1 MRSNLHSPFHWN
13 WTLNARK
20 LAILSGRCGGLM
32 VTVLTI
38 HSDDPSSN
46 HAKVYIFLC
55 KVVWKMRPKLVC
67 QYFKKINSN
76 KVLTI
81 LYFIF
86 TFSRSVFLSLSLSLS
101 QSKAKLNIL
110 VKCLSSFC
118 QGRKKIVAHLKSR
131 SSLILGHLLFCP
143 RLFSLCSICQ
153 RMPLKT
159 MAISC
164 AVLCCALPRNIS
176 RNSEF

>member
-1 MRSNLHSPFHWN
+1 MKNETKASLPIFQEDKFQQSTNYFVFHFYF
-13 WTLNARK
+13 
-20 LAILSGRCGGLM
+20 LS
-32 VTVLTI
+32 
-38 HSDDPSSN
+38 
-46 HAKVYIFLC
+46 LC
-55 KVVWKMRPKLVC
+55 L
-67 QYFKKINSN
+67 S
-76 KVLTI
+76 
-81 LYFIF
+81 
-86 TFSRSVFLSLSLSLS
+86 LSLSLSLS